1 MHGSSSLHAWTRI
14 HFYVGQMWEAG
25 AIRSQTMGLIAVLGC
40 LSGIDVQSV
49 FSHIIFGMAVDL
61 YKTELASFVW

>member
-1 MHGSSSLHAWTRI
+1 
-14 HFYVGQMWEAG
+14 MWEAG